1 MKLKGVNS
9 SSMLKRFFF
18 LLSFSLFSFFPLLA
32 QTESIAEDTLSL
44 TSVTNESPA
53 RNMPEEVVQA
63 EHLAISTSR
72 FNLLMRGILGMSVLL
87 LLAFLFSCN
96 RKAVSLR
103 LVLLGLFF
111 QITLALAVWYIGW
124 VKDIITFIGNLFV
137 LVLDSSA
144 QGAEFLFGGFM
155 DSETYGF
162 IFAFE
167 VLPTIIFFSA
177 LMSLLFYLGIVQKI
191 VFGAAWLLK
200 KALGMSGPESL
211 AVAGN
216 VFLGQTESPLLIKA
230 YLSKLTGSEIFV
242 VMVSGMATI
251 AGGVLAAY
259 VGMLAGDD
267 TIARE
272 EFARHLVTASVM
284 AAPGAV
290 VIAKIIFP
298 QTESIDKNISVP
310 RDEVGQNVLD
320 AISKGA
326 YEGLKLA
333 ANVAIMLLVFVS
345 FIKLFNIFLDW
356 TGRIPVQNQGTD
368 TQLSL
373 NEIIATSTN
382 GFYAG
387 LSLEYLL
394 GQIFAPLMWLIG
406 VPNEDLSV
414 LGRLMGEKII
424 FTEFISFDNLKT
436 LIRQPGAIRY
446 EKSVIMATFMLCGFA
461 NIASVGIQIGGIG
474 ALAPNKRVF
483 LSKYGIRALL
493 GGTLA
498 SLLSATII
506 GVIA

>member
-1 MKLKGVNS
+1 MAKKILI
-9 SSMLKRFFF
+9 FIFIIWT
-18 LLSFSLFSFFPLLA
+18 LFSAAAYTQSPELTDTSKTSITDNPKQANQIQPATAPIIKNDKNNRVGLALRGLLG
-32 QTESIAEDTLSL
+32 
-44 TSVTNESPA
+44 
-53 RNMPEEVVQA
+53 
-63 EHLAISTSR
+63 IS
-72 FNLLMRGILGMSVLL
+72 
-87 LLAFLFSCN
+87 
-96 RKAVSLR
+96 
-103 LVLLGLFF
+103 VLLGLAFVF
-111 QITLALAVWYIGW
+111 SNNRKAISPRIVFIGLALQIVLGISVLYVKI
-124 VKDIITFIGNLFV
+124 VKDAISFIGSLFV

-144 QGAEFLFGGFM
+144 KGAEFLFGNFL
-155 DSETYGF
+155 DSEKYGF

-177 LMSLLFYLGIVQKI
+177 LMSLLFYLGIVQRI
-191 VFGAAWLLK
+191 VFVMAWLLR

-230 YLSKLTGSEIFV
+230 YLPKLTGSEIFV
-242 VMVSGMATI
+242 VMTSGMATI

-259 VGMLAGDD
+259 VGMLGGDD
-267 TIARE
+267 PAAKE
-272 EFARHLVTASVM
+272 MFARHLVTASVM

-290 VIAKIIFP
+290 VIAKILFP
-298 QTESIDKNISVP
+298 QTESIKKNIDVP
-310 RDEVGQNVLD
+310 REHVGQNILD

-345 FIKLFNIFLDW
+345 FIKLANIFLGW
-356 TGRIPVQNQGTD
+356 TGKIPVQDLNSENP
-368 TQLSL
+368 LSL
-373 NEIIATSTN
+373 NQIIASKTN
-382 GFYAG
+382 GFYTG
-387 LSLEYLL
+387 LSLEYIL
-394 GQIFAPLMWLIG
+394 GQIFAPIMWLIG
-406 VPNEDLSV
+406 VPREDLSV

-424 FTEFISFDNLKT
+424 FTEFISFDNLKE
-436 LIRQPGAIRY
+436 LIKQENVIKSP
-446 EKSVIMATFMLCGFA
+446 KSVLMATYMLCGFA

-483 LSKYGIRALL
+483 LSKYGMKALL

>member
-1 MKLKGVNS
+1 
-9 SSMLKRFFF
+9 
-18 LLSFSLFSFFPLLA
+18 
-32 QTESIAEDTLSL
+32 
-44 TSVTNESPA
+44 
-53 RNMPEEVVQA
+53 
-63 EHLAISTSR
+63 
-72 FNLLMRGILGMSVLL
+72 
-87 LLAFLFSCN
+87 
-96 RKAVSLR
+96 
-103 LVLLGLFF
+103 
-111 QITLALAVWYIGW
+111 
-124 VKDIITFIGNLFV
+124 
-137 LVLDSSA
+137 
-144 QGAEFLFGGFM
+144 
-155 DSETYGF
+155 
-162 IFAFE
+162 
-167 VLPTIIFFSA
+167 
-177 LMSLLFYLGIVQKI
+177 MSLLFYLGIVQKI
-191 VFGAAWLLK
+191 VYGAAWLLK

-230 YLSKLTGSEIFV
+230 YLPKLTGSEIFV
-242 VMVSGMATI
+242 VMTSGMATI

-267 TIARE
+267 PLAKE

-290 VIAKIIFP
+290 VIAKILFP
-298 QTESIDKNISVP
+298 QTEKIDKTISVP
-310 RDEVGQNVLD
+310 REEVGQNVLD

-345 FIKLFNIFLDW
+345 FIKLFNIFLGW
-356 TGRIPVQNQGTD
+356 AGNIPIQDIGEVNS
-368 TQLSL
+368 LSI
-373 NEIIATSTN
+373 NELIAAKTK
-382 GFYAG
+382 GFYSG

-436 LIRQPGAIRY
+436 LIRQEGAITY
-446 EKSVIMATFMLCGFA
+446 QKSVIMATFMLCGFA

-474 ALAPNKRVF
+474 SLAPNKRVF
-483 LSKYGIRALL
+483 LSRYGMRALL

-506 GVIA
+506 GAIA

>member
-1 MKLKGVNS
+1 MTKKII
-9 SSMLKRFFF
+9 F
-18 LLSFSLFSFFPLLA
+18 LFTTLVLFTLSVHA
-32 QTESIAEDTLSL
+32 QDSIQIASDTLIHGGNNIENL
-44 TSVTNESPA
+44 TEVSSNSPA
-53 RNMPEEVVQA
+53 SIHAKVE
-63 EHLAISTSR
+63 TSR
-72 FNLLMRGILGMSVLL
+72 ISLILRGLLGIVVLL
-87 LLAFLFSCN
+87 TIAYAFSIN
-96 RKAVSLR
+96 RKAISLR
-103 LVLLGLFF
+103 VVTLGLLV
-111 QITLALAVWYIGW
+111 QITLALSVWYVSI
-124 VKDIITFIGNLFV
+124 VKDIISFIGSLFV

-144 QGAEFLFGGFM
+144 RGAEFLFGGLLNT
-155 DSETYGF
+155 ETFGF

-177 LMSLLFYLGIVQKI
+177 LMSLMFYLGIVQKI
-191 VFGAAWLLK
+191 VYGAAWLLK
-200 KALGMSGPESL
+200 KGLGMSGPESL

-242 VMVSGMATI
+242 VMTSGMATI

-267 TIARE
+267 PIAKE

-290 VIAKIIFP
+290 VIAKILFP
-298 QTESIDKNISVP
+298 QTESIDKNISIP
-310 RDEVGQNVLD
+310 REEVGENVLD

-345 FIKLFNIFLDW
+345 FIKLFNIFLGW
-356 TGRIPVQNQGTD
+356 AGNIPLKEISPNDSLT
-368 TQLSL
+368 L
-373 NEIIATSTN
+373 NELIANKTN
-382 GFYAG
+382 GFYSA

-436 LIRQPGAIRY
+436 LIRQEGAIQY

-474 ALAPNKRVF
+474 SLAPNKRVF
-483 LSKYGIRALL
+483 LSKYGMRALL

-506 GVIA
+506 GSIA